1 MIVLAL
7 VMPYALRRLRGVRAS
22 LVVRALGELP

>member
-7 VMPYALRRLRGVRAS
+7 VLPFALRRLRGVLAT
-22 LVVRALGELP
+22 LIVRALGELP